1 MITSSGR
8 VDELTSCQQKWFC
21 GFFVP
26 LGTPCSLL
34 AVNVCAL
41 CV

>member
-8 VDELTSCQQKWFC
+8 VDELSAKMVLCVL
-21 GFFVP
+21 FVP
-26 LGTPCSLL
+26 LGTPCNLL